1 MAGGQESF
9 TPRAGKVPRFCDV
22 SILLVKLLL
31 AKLIVRLVERLLRT
45 LIVFNDTPALR
56 DGRSANGRCCSSS

>member
-9 TPRAGKVPRFCDV
+9 TPRASKVPRFCNV

-31 AKLIVRLVERLLRT
+31 AKLIVRLVERLLTT
-45 LIVFNDTPALR
+45 LIVSYDTPALR
-56 DGRSANGRCCSSS
+56 DGRSANGRFCSSS